1 MVSKYLTTM
10 SHIMEPV
17 IGCCPTMGLIP
28 ACLKTSRSSRKN
40 SSTKLALSELNS
52 IVSTSCS
59 FCSLSTCVC
68 VCMCVCMCVRVCT
81 RKTNTHAPIHMHAH
95 MHIHIHAHI
104 RMYRSRQR
112 KTVVLTKAPF
122 QLAKLCVFELFRHLR
137 LWLLLHLKLHVAQH
151 PEEGWL
157 AAAAAARAS
166 AARLAPNHL
175 LGHGE
180 NGAQTVRCAASACAC
195 VCQ

>member
-68 VCMCVCMCVRVCT
+68 VCMCVCMCVRVCA
-81 RKTNTHAPIHMHAH
+81 RKTNTHAPIHMHAYTCIYTY
-95 MHIHIHAHI
+95 MHTYVCTG
-104 RMYRSRQR
+104 RGSGKQSYSRKLRFSLRS
-112 KTVVLTKAPF
+112 
-122 QLAKLCVFELFRHLR
+122 C
-137 LWLLLHLKLHVAQH
+137 
-151 PEEGWL
+151 
-157 AAAAAARAS
+157 AS
-166 AARLAPNHL
+166 SSFS
-175 LGHGE
+175 
-180 NGAQTVRCAASACAC
+180 VISAFGSCFI
-195 VCQ
+195 

>member
-1 MVSKYLTTM
+1 MLPDHGPHSRMLEDESIEQEKLLDKVGLERVELHRVHLLQLLLTV
-10 SHIMEPV
+10 H
-17 IGCCPTMGLIP
+17 L
-28 ACLKTSRSSRKN
+28 
-40 SSTKLALSELNS
+40 
-52 IVSTSCS
+52 
-59 FCSLSTCVC
+59 
-68 VCMCVCMCVRVCT
+68 CVRVHVCVYVCACVHAQNKHART
-81 RKTNTHAPIHMHAH
+81 HTHARTHK
-95 MHIHIHAHI
+95 HIHI

-122 QLAKLCVFELFRHLR
+122 QLAELCVFELFRHLR